1 MTIQPVL
8 NTPAT
13 PAPYGVPYDA
23 LVLDAVLRQSLV
35 TVRTLGRRGMRVAA
49 LETSTFRWVPAF
61 ASRWCQRVYVA
72 PRYEQ
77 SMEPFVDYLR
87 LLLQHSGARML
98 FASSDGTLELL
109 REHRA
114 LFEPLTRVAIANETA
129 LKIATNKDQTLAVA
143 RQLGLNVPTG
153 VTITSVADVKEALK
167 TIGLPAVVKPNVSW
181 VWGEQHGVRLICA
194 LVTTSD
200 EAYRA
205 VEQLTQDGGSVLFQ
219 KFLTGRRE
227 AMSFLYAHGEV
238 YARFAQWARRT
249 QPQLGGTSVY
259 RKSIAVPDDIGTQA
273 ELLIREINLDGYSEV
288 EFRRDADGTPYLME
302 INPRLSASVEVA
314 VRAGVDFPYLI
325 YQWAM
330 GERIDRIHS
339 YKTDKWM
346 RFLEGDVITTLQAL
360 REQGRPGV
368 TNARAALFDFWSS
381 FFVPS
386 GYDYVDI
393 HDPIP
398 ALVAAQN
405 LVSRWRVKQKA
416 KMVAQSR
423 EERS

>member
-1 MTIQPVL
+1 VTIQSVL
-8 NTPAT
+8 NTTAMPV
-13 PAPYGVPYDA
+13 PYGAPYDA

-35 TVRTLGRRGMRVAA
+35 TVRTLGQRGIRVAA
-49 LETSTFRWVPAF
+49 LETSAFRCIPTF
-61 ASRWCQRVYVA
+61 ASRWCQHAYVA
-72 PRYEQ
+72 PGYEQ
-77 SMEPFVDYLR
+77 SMEPFVAYLT
-87 LLLQHSGARML
+87 LLLQHTGARML
-98 FASSDGTLELL
+98 FTASDGTLELL
-109 REHRA
+109 RAHRA
-114 LFEPLTRVAIANETA
+114 LFEPLTRVAIANEAA
-129 LKIATNKDQTLAVA
+129 LKVATNKDQTLAVA
-143 RQLGLNVPTG
+143 RQLGLNVPVG
-153 VTITSVADVKEALK
+153 VTVTSVVDVKEALK

-181 VWGEQHGVRLICA
+181 LWGEQRGVRLICA
-194 LVTTSD
+194 LVATPD
-200 EAYRA
+200 EAYQA
-205 VEQLTQDGGSVLFQ
+205 VERLTQDGGSVLLQ

-273 ELLIREINLDGYSEV
+273 ERLIREINLDGYSEV

-330 GERIDRIHS
+330 GERIDHIHS

-368 TNARAALFDFWSS
+368 ANAREALFDFWSS

-386 GYDYVDI
+386 RYDYVDI

-398 ALVAAQN
+398 ALVATQN
-405 LVSRWRVKQKA
+405 LIDRWRVKRKE
-416 KMVAQSR
+416 KIVVKSH
-423 EERS
+423 